1 MVVKG
6 KPFDLKSKPGYKKA
20 ASRVRRINKTINKFS
35 PDTWREKEPSK
46 LSDWKVHRIIFD

>member
-20 ASRVRRINKTINKFS
+20 ASRVRRINKTVNKFS